1 MNFLKNR
8 LKGTKYFNLFIKKDF
23 YIAYTMYKVGY
34 QTLREKIRQTVFL
47 AAELFA
53 NFGPIIPTSGRT
65 WYISVFFII
74 PFCNSNK

>member
-34 QTLREKIRQTVFL
+34 
-47 AAELFA
+47 
-53 NFGPIIPTSGRT
+53 
-65 WYISVFFII
+65 
-74 PFCNSNK
+74 